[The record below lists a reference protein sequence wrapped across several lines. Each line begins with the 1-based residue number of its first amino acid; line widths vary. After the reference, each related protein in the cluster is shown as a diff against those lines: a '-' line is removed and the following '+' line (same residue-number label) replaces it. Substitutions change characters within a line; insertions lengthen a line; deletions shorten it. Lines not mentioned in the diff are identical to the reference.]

1 MYKNITVKKEV
12 TEVKDVITGER
23 IICDQCNKEIYN
35 SENGQDSYFFEV
47 TKGHNDWGNDS
58 VDSIENL
65 EICSDECL
73 YKALDEFLKE
83 NRNSHTAYFEI
94 TKTRKNKKFWNN
106 TTTESPSVEE
116 PVTPV
121 VEDPGPEKEDTVV
134 IGAD

>member
-1 MYKNITVKKEV
+1 L
-12 TEVKDVITGER
+12 
-23 IICDQCNKEIYN
+23 
-35 SENGQDSYFFEV
+35 
-47 TKGHNDWGNDS
+47 H
-58 VDSIENL
+58 
-65 EICSDECL
+65 
-73 YKALDEFLKE
+73 KALDEFLKE

-106 TTTESPSVEE
+106 TTTTENPSVEE